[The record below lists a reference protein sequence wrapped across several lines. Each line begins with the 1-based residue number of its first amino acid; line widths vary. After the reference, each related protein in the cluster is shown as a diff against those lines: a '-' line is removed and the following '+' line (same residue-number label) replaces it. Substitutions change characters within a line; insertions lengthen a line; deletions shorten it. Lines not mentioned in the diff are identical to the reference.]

1 MMTLIII
8 LIFLVFILFNF
19 LIFRRLKNQTT
30 DLILEIKKSAFLKSI
45 IALKFVSKMISIISK
60 KLEK

>member
-19 LIFRRLKNQTT
+19 LIFRRLKNQTA
-30 DLILEIKKSAFLKSI
+30 DLILEIKKSTFLKSI

>member
-19 LIFRRLKNQTT
+19 LIFKRLKNQTT

>member
-8 LIFLVFILFNF
+8 LIFLIFIFFNF
-19 LIFRRLKNQTT
+19 LIFKRLKNQTT